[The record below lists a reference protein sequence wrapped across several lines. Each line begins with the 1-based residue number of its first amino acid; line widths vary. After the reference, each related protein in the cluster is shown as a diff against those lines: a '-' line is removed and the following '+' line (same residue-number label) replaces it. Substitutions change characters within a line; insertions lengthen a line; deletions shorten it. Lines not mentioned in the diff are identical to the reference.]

1 MQDFFI
7 LLLGFALSNGSFR
20 RDPDAVRFVIDI
32 VFICVTRH
40 QVFTRSVAKF
50 FSFFFSDHTALCTV
64 GTITLISF
72 WGHGCVIRLHPS
84 TPLAAHPTLDI
95 LGFVTTKGRFRSR
108 NLETECGGHVW
119 VAEE

>member
-1 MQDFFI
+1 MRIVCARFLYSSTRFR
-7 LLLGFALSNGSFR
+7 SFQWLFP
-20 RDPDAVRFVIDI
+20 DPDAVRFVIDI

-72 WGHGCVIRLHPS
+72 WGHGWGCVIRQRRSPDPS
-84 TPLAAHPTLDI
+84 YSWFCHNEGTVPIA
-95 LGFVTTKGRFRSR
+95 
-108 NLETECGGHVW
+108 
-119 VAEE
+119 